1 MIRSASTEAF
11 KLADQV
17 SEHLEALV
25 QRPRSVI
32 EDHFLVDEAF
42 RLLGPL
48 HHDANFAR
56 DAHDWFNLVALVP
69 ITYLNCA
76 NWTSE
81 LWRDPLA
88 TTFFATGGVASLWHG
103 AHFWAFL
110 SVTVLYF
117 VADLIW
123 VTVLPTCVASP
134 GTIVKHHVAT
144 LLYIAAVPLRLPEYG
159 WCMGSC
165 MAVELNTWFL
175 IARRVFNKQGDNA
188 WFSVGLH
195 VPVVKSVRIK
205 LISVLFYVTWF
216 AIRCAL
222 YPYLVFEFTQLYLSR
237 AERVG
242 TYFNTLIVAP
252 LFQMV
257 FVYLNTKWTIDLVR
271 SKLKGKGPQKG
282 L

>member
-1 MIRSASTEAF
+1 MIRSASNEAL

-69 ITYLNCA
+69 ITYLNCV
-76 NWTSE
+76 NWTGD
-81 LWRDPLA
+81 LWTDPLGA
-88 TTFFATGGVASLWHG
+88 TFFATGGVASLWHG
-103 AHFWAFL
+103 RHFWAFL
-110 SVTVLYF
+110 WVTVGYF

-123 VTVLPTCVASP
+123 VTVLPKCVASP

-144 LLYIAAVPLRLPEYG
+144 LLYIVAVPLRLPEYG

-175 IARRVFNKQGDNA
+175 IARRVFNKQGDAA

-216 AIRCAL
+216 SIRCAL
-222 YPYLVFEFTQLYLSR
+222 YPYLVLEFARLYLSR

-242 TYFNTLIVAP
+242 TYFNTLLVAP
-252 LFQMV
+252 LFQLV